1 MGLGLGSGLARL
13 QLADRLVAKEARVRV
28 ELLVRARV
36 RVAVG
41 VGVGVG
47 VRVGVR
53 VGVKIRVGVG
63 IRVEDRAS
71 ANLLLAVTQLLVV
84 CQARHDL
91 GPVLGP
97 ERALLLP
104 LRALLRGL
112 SLVEGLPPP
121 GQRGLLLALDCKG

>member
-1 MGLGLGSGLARL
+1 MARL
-13 QLADRLVAKEARVRV
+13 QLADRLIAQEARVRV

-36 RVAVG
+36 GVA

-53 VGVKIRVGVG
+53 VVVKIRVGVG
-63 IRVEDRAS
+63 MRVEDRAS

-104 LRALLRGL
+104 LRSLLRGL
-112 SLVEGLPPP
+112 SLVERLPPP